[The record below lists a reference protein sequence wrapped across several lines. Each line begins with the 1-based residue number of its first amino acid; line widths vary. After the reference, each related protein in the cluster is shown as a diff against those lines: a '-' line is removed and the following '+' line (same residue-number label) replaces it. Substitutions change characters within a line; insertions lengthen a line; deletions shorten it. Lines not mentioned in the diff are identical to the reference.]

1 MSFIY
6 LPEYYLLNQLIYY
19 NTLINNSINQQFNYL
34 FGKIGFPP
42 FLLVLASVIFGCNYL
57 FLLVD
62 LINKL
67 GYFVCFI
74 IAFNSFSFLFNFV
87 FIFLF
92 FIIICFF
99 WFYLKLIYSIK
110 QLIYFTSIVN
120 YLFIFNLILINSS
133 SSWNV
138 GFILSVLIIIFS
150 LSNVIILL
158 YFICIVI
165 FIGFEWMF
173 YNCIEI
179 TLLIDLIYLSALLC
193 LFLMSGFLLCSSCNF
208 SF

>member
-1 MSFIY
+1 MVIFNWFFFNGILSTWLMMSLLSSNGFI
-6 LPEYYLLNQLIYY
+6 LI
-19 NTLINNSINQQFNYL
+19 LYL

-110 QLIYFTSIVN
+110 QLIFFTSIVN

-133 SSWNV
+133 LAALVLMLSYSAFLILFLFVLTFYSS
-138 GFILSVLIIIFS
+138 F
-150 LSNVIILL
+150 
-158 YFICIVI
+158 
-165 FIGFEWMF
+165 
-173 YNCIEI
+173 
-179 TLLIDLIYLSALLC
+179 YLSFYLFEIANQYFRFIMCLL
-193 LFLMSGFLLCSSCNF
+193 LL
-208 SF
+208 